1 MLREPSA
8 SRVESL
14 PALLVKRETDYAKL
28 LRLADRGG
36 LVNRLG
42 FVSDVALLL
51 AKENHDWKN
60 AHRLQKLLVKLW
72 TRRNAES
79 EEFLKRE
86 PAQAPNL
93 QSWLKKQTLPAGKK
107 WGVYGI
113 NTLRDFR
120 EALKRT
126 A

>member
-1 MLREPSA
+1 MLRLSE
-8 SRVESL
+8 R
-14 PALLVKRETDYAKL
+14 R
-28 LRLADRGG
+28 G

-60 AHRLQKLLVKLW
+60 ARRLQMLLVKLW

-79 EEFLKRE
+79 EEFLMRE
-86 PAQAPNL
+86 PAQTPEL
-93 QSWLKKQTLPAGKK
+93 QSLVKKQTLPAGKK
-107 WGVYGI
+107 WGVYGT

-120 EALKRT
+120 EAFKRT

>member
-1 MLREPSA
+1 M
-8 SRVESL
+8 
-14 PALLVKRETDYAKL
+14 
-28 LRLADRGG
+28 
-36 LVNRLG
+36 LG

-60 AHRLQKLLVKLW
+60 ARRLQMLLVKLW

-79 EEFLKRE
+79 EEFLMRE
-86 PAQAPNL
+86 PAQTPEL
-93 QSWLKKQTLPAGKK
+93 QSLGKKQTLPAGKK
-107 WGVYGI
+107 WGVYGT

-120 EALKRT
+120 EAFKRT

>member
-1 MLREPSA
+1 L
-8 SRVESL
+8 
-14 PALLVKRETDYAKL
+14 KRKTDYAKL
-28 LRLADRGG
+28 LRLAERGG

-60 AHRLQKLLVKLW
+60 TRRLQRLLVKLW
-72 TRRNAES
+72 TKRNAES
-79 EEFLKRE
+79 EEFLMRE
-86 PAQAPNL
+86 TAQTPEL

-107 WGVYGI
+107 WGVYG
-113 NTLRDFR
+113 TYS
-120 EALKRT
+120 LKRFRAAFRQT

>member
-1 MLREPSA
+1 M
-8 SRVESL
+8 
-14 PALLVKRETDYAKL
+14 
-28 LRLADRGG
+28 
-36 LVNRLG
+36 LG

-60 AHRLQKLLVKLW
+60 ARRLQMLLVKLW

-79 EEFLKRE
+79 EEFLMRE
-86 PAQAPNL
+86 PAQTPEL
-93 QSWLKKQTLPAGKK
+93 QSLVKKQTLPAGKK
-107 WGVYGI
+107 WGVYGT

-120 EALKRT
+120 EAFKRT

>member
-1 MLREPSA
+1 M
-8 SRVESL
+8 
-14 PALLVKRETDYAKL
+14 
-28 LRLADRGG
+28 
-36 LVNRLG
+36 LG

-60 AHRLQKLLVKLW
+60 ARRLQMLLVKLW

-79 EEFLKRE
+79 EEFLMRE
-86 PAQAPNL
+86 PVQTLEL
-93 QSWLKKQTLPAGKK
+93 QSLVKKQTLPAGKK
-107 WGVYGI
+107 WGVYGT

-120 EALKRT
+120 EAFKRT